1 MPRALMIAAVFA
13 VLAVGGV
20 VSGLIAILRRA
31 RFGIDA

>member
-1 MPRALMIAAVFA
+1 MPRALMVAAAIAA
-13 VLAVGGV
+13 LALGGA